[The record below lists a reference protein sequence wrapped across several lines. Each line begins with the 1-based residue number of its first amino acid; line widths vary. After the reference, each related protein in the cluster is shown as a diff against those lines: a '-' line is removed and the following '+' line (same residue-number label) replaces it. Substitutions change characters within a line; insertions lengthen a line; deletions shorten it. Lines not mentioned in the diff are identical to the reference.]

1 MPGVDSAWSIFGF
14 VDRDFEVRCI
24 WQYLLQQRR
33 MGYHTAPFFAGSR
46 LCLKHAEE
54 SYCRDTDRIEQR
66 HLGHSISPKL
76 SNGKQGPN
84 RLQGDHDTFISSSH
98 LPRRR
103 QPFWAT
109 PDHFWANDSAWL
121 NIFRRIGKSRPEAA
135 GFGAERAC
143 VSGPHGFF
151 GSVAQRSQTI
161 PPLGV

>member
-76 SNGKQGPN
+76 SKGKQGPN
-84 RLQGDHDTFISSSH
+84 RLQGDHDAFISSSH

-103 QPFWAT
+103 QRSGLRRPFL
-109 PDHFWANDSAWL
+109 ANDSATSFAALAQADVRRPVSRSDPVSQGHTVSSVVWL
-121 NIFRRIGKSRPEAA
+121 KD
-135 GFGAERAC
+135 
-143 VSGPHGFF
+143 
-151 GSVAQRSQTI
+151 
-161 PPLGV
+161 